1 MEFISKMQSWLNI
14 QKLINVIHNINK
26 LKKKNPIIALVN
38 IENALDKTQR
48 LLEIETISS
57 HKD

>member
-26 LKKKNPIIALVN
+26 LKKKNPIIASVN
-38 IENALDKTQR
+38 TENALDKPQH

>member
-1 MEFISKMQSWLNI
+1 MQSWLNI

-38 IENALDKTQR
+38 TENAFDKTQC

>member
-1 MEFISKMQSWLNI
+1 MQSWLNI

-38 IENALDKTQR
+38 IENALDKTQH

>member
-1 MEFISKMQSWLNI
+1 MQSWLNI

-26 LKKKNPIIALVN
+26 LKKKNPIIASVN
-38 IENALDKTQR
+38 TENALDKPQH

>member
-1 MEFISKMQSWLNI
+1 MQSWLNI

>member
-38 IENALDKTQR
+38 IENALDKTQH

>member
-1 MEFISKMQSWLNI
+1 MQNWLNI
-14 QKLINVIHNINK
+14 QKLINVIHINK
-26 LKKKNPIIALVN
+26 LKKKNPIIASVN
-38 IENALDKTQR
+38 TENALDKTQH